1 MKNYLILL
9 LLVLLA
15 ACRHAGRTFE
25 VLDKAEE
32 FIQTYKPDSAYTL
45 LKEIPNPQQYP
56 EKERARWCLLMTQAI
71 DKTYRTHTSD
81 SLIRFAVNY
90 YEKVNDLSK
99 LPTAFYT
106 LGRVQRDLKD
116 NEHAVNSFLKA
127 LDLAKGSDDYKLQY
141 LAASQLGHVYA
152 YSRFIDEA
160 LKTYQQALYFAEQ
173 GNDSINLSY
182 VKSFLGR
189 VYGLQKDWNRSI
201 ELYQKAI
208 SIAQQISYIPA
219 LRLGLNELA
228 AIYKCCEKYQEA
240 ADCLEQLI
248 SLGDD
253 PLSGMEGAAV
263 YLNLGDLYRLSEN
276 YDSAIPYLEK
286 ALQTKN
292 LYTKRSA
299 YQCFSYAYAQQGNYK
314 KAVEYNNLYWKCNDS
329 IQKVENRKA
338 VIAVEAKYKHEKLL
352 TEKQQLELKQSKLIF
367 WGSSLLLVAII
378 IILLVYMDKKRI
390 TIRLFEQLHAIRSQI
405 AENKRTI
412 ASYQEQIDSLSLRQS
427 DYDDLQQEKA
437 SLEQEVSNLLEQ
449 NEKLNSQKSQILV
462 RLNQKDEE
470 IKQYEEII
478 KQRENTPDIFT
489 RIKQAH
495 TIEEKEWPE
504 LIART
509 DALHQQFFERLR
521 KAFPQ
526 LTETDLQLC
535 CLIRLGYDKKEQKS
549 LLKITD
555 DSLEKRKQRLKRR
568 LDPNKKWEKGELEQ
582 FIHHF

>member
-1 MKNYLILL
+1 MPFPWH
-9 LLVLLA
+9 V
-15 ACRHAGRTFE
+15 
-25 VLDKAEE
+25 
-32 FIQTYKPDSAYTL
+32 
-45 LKEIPNPQQYP
+45 
-56 EKERARWCLLMTQAI
+56 
-71 DKTYRTHTSD
+71 
-81 SLIRFAVNY
+81 
-90 YEKVNDLSK
+90 SK

-106 LGRVQRDLKD
+106 LGRVQRDLND

-152 YSRFIDEA
+152 YSRFVDEA

-173 GNDSINLSY
+173 DNDSISLSY
-182 VKSFLGR
+182 ANSFLGR
-189 VYGLQKDWNRSI
+189 VYGLQKDWNRAI
-201 ELYQKAI
+201 ECYQKAI

-228 AIYKCCEKYQEA
+228 AIYKYCEKYQEA

-248 SLGDD
+248 SLEDD

-263 YLNLGDLYRLSEN
+263 YLNLGDLYRLTDR
-276 YDSAIPYLEK
+276 YDLAFPYLEK
-286 ALQTKN
+286 ALQTRN

-299 YQCFSYAYAQQGNYK
+299 YQCFSYAYAEQGNYQ

-367 WGSSLLLVAII
+367 WGSSLLFMAII
-378 IILLVYMDKKRI
+378 IILLVYMDKKRT
-390 TIRLFEQLHAIRSQI
+390 TIRLFEQVHAIRSQI
-405 AENKRTI
+405 AENKQTI
-412 ASYQEQIDSLSLRQS
+412 ASYQEQMDNLSLRQS
-427 DYDDLQQEKA
+427 DYENLQQKKA

-449 NEKLNSQKSQILV
+449 NEKLNNQKSQILV

-478 KQRENTPDIFT
+478 KQRDNAPDIFI
-489 RIKQAH
+489 RIEQTHA
-495 TIEEKEWPE
+495 IEEKEWPE

-509 DALHQQFFERLR
+509 NALHQQFCERLR
-521 KAFPQ
+521 KAFPK
-526 LTETDLQLC
+526 LTDTDLQLC
-535 CLIRLGYDKKEQKS
+535 CLIRLGYDKTEQKS

-568 LDPNKKWEKGELEQ
+568 LDPTKKWGKGELEQ

>member
-1 MKNYLILL
+1 MKNYLILW

-15 ACRHAGRTFE
+15 ACQHAGRTFE

-106 LGRVQRDLKD
+106 LGRVQRDLND

-173 GNDSINLSY
+173 DNDSISLSY
-182 VKSFLGR
+182 ANSYLGR

-201 ELYQKAI
+201 EFYQKAI
-208 SIAQQISYIPA
+208 SIAQQTSYIPA

-253 PLSGMEGAAV
+253 PLSGMEGDAV

-412 ASYQEQIDSLSLRQS
+412 VSYQEQIDSLSLRQS

-535 CLIRLGYDKKEQKS
+535 CLMRLGYDKKEQKS

>member
-160 LKTYQQALYFAEQ
+160 LNAYQQALYFAEQ
-173 GNDSINLSY
+173 DNDSISSSY
-182 VKSFLGR
+182 ANSYLGR

-208 SIAQQISYIPA
+208 SIAQQTSYIPA

-263 YLNLGDLYRLSEN
+263 YLNLGDLYRLTDR

-299 YQCFSYAYAQQGNYK
+299 YQCFYYVYTGQRNYQ

-427 DYDDLQQEKA
+427 DYDDLQQEKT

-449 NEKLNSQKSQILV
+449 NEKLNNQKSQILI

-478 KQRENTPDIFT
+478 KQRENTPDIFA
-489 RIKQAH
+489 RIKLTH

-509 DALHQQFFERLR
+509 DALHQQFSERLR

-526 LTETDLQLC
+526 LTDSDLQLC
-535 CLIRLGYDKKEQKS
+535 CLIRLGYDKTEQKS

>member
-106 LGRVQRDLKD
+106 LGRVQRDLND

-182 VKSFLGR
+182 VNSFLGR

-208 SIAQQISYIPA
+208 SIAQQTSYIPA

-489 RIKQAH
+489 RIKQTH

-549 LLKITD
+549 LLKITN

>member
-1 MKNYLILL
+1 MHQ
-9 LLVLLA
+9 A
-15 ACRHAGRTFE
+15 
-25 VLDKAEE
+25 
-32 FIQTYKPDSAYTL
+32 DSAYTL
-45 LKEIPNPQQYP
+45 LKGIPNLQQYS
-56 EKERARWCLLMTQAI
+56 EKEQARWCLLMTLAI
-71 DKTYRTHTSD
+71 DKTNRTHTSD
-81 SLIRFAVNY
+81 SLICFAIRY
-90 YEKVNDLSK
+90 YEKKNDFSNLAS
-99 LPTAFYT
+99 AFYLQGCVEKE
-106 LGRVQRDLKD
+106 LGDYEKAA
-116 NEHAVNSFLKA
+116 HSFLSA
-127 LDLAKGSDDYKLQY
+127 LTFSQGSKHYKLQI
-141 LAASQLGHVYA
+141 LAASHLGNIFA
-152 YSRFIDEA
+152 YSNLTDKA
-160 LKTYQQALYFAEQ
+160 LTAYKLAFDFAEQ
-173 GNDSINLSY
+173 AKDSINLSFVSAY
-182 VKSFLGR
+182 LGR
-189 VYGLQKDWNRSI
+189 IYGTQRDWEQAIAN
-201 ELYQKAI
+201 YQQAI
-208 SIAQQISYIPA
+208 SIAEQISYMPT
-219 LRLGLNELA
+219 LKLGLKELA
-228 AIYKCCEKYQEA
+228 IIYSRIQKYQEA
-240 ADCLEQLI
+240 LACLQRL
-248 SLGDD
+248 
-253 PLSGMEGAAV
+253 LSFEKELSSKEKFAI
-263 YLNLGDLYRLSEN
+263 YLNIGDLYRLSEN

-299 YQCFSYAYAQQGNYK
+299 YQCFYYVYTGQRNYQ
-314 KAVEYNNLYWKCNDS
+314 KAVEYNNLFWECNDS

-378 IILLVYMDKKRI
+378 IILLVYMDKKRT

-412 ASYQEQIDSLSLRQS
+412 AAYQEQIDSLSLRQSDYDDLQQEKASLEQEVSNLQS

-489 RIKQAH
+489 RIKQTH

-535 CLIRLGYDKKEQKS
+535 CLMRLGYDKKEQKS

>member
-201 ELYQKAI
+201 EFYQKAI
-208 SIAQQISYIPA
+208 SIAQQTSYIPA

-427 DYDDLQQEKA
+427 DYDDLQQEKV

-535 CLIRLGYDKKEQKS
+535 CLMRLGYDKKEQKS
-549 LLKITD
+549 LLKITN

>member
-1 MKNYLILL
+1 MKNYLILW

-106 LGRVQRDLKD
+106 LGRVQRDLND

-173 GNDSINLSY
+173 DNDSISLSY
-182 VKSFLGR
+182 ANSYLGR

-201 ELYQKAI
+201 EFYQKAI
-208 SIAQQISYIPA
+208 SIAQQTSYIPV

-263 YLNLGDLYRLSEN
+263 YLNLGDLYRLTEN

-412 ASYQEQIDSLSLRQS
+412 ASYQAQIDSLSLRQS

-437 SLEQEVSNLLEQ
+437 SLEQDVSNLLEQ

-535 CLIRLGYDKKEQKS
+535 CLMRLGYDKKEQKS

>member
-201 ELYQKAI
+201 EFYQKAI
-208 SIAQQISYIPA
+208 SIAQQTSYIPA

-412 ASYQEQIDSLSLRQS
+412 VSYQEQIDSLSLRQS

-549 LLKITD
+549 LLKITN

>member
-90 YEKVNDLSK
+90 YEKVNNLSK

-173 GNDSINLSY
+173 DNDSISLSY
-182 VKSFLGR
+182 ANSYLGR

-201 ELYQKAI
+201 EFYQKAI
-208 SIAQQISYIPA
+208 SIAQQTSYIPV

-535 CLIRLGYDKKEQKS
+535 CLMRLGYDKKEQKS

>member
-15 ACRHAGRTFE
+15 ACQHAGRTFE

-90 YEKVNDLSK
+90 YEKANDLSK

-160 LKTYQQALYFAEQ
+160 LNAYQQALYFAEQ
-173 GNDSINLSY
+173 DNDSISLSY
-182 VKSFLGR
+182 ANSYLGR

-201 ELYQKAI
+201 EFYQKAI
-208 SIAQQISYIPA
+208 SIAQQTSYIRV

-276 YDSAIPYLEK
+276 FDSAIPYLEK

-299 YQCFSYAYAQQGNYK
+299 YQCFYYVYTGQRNYQ
-314 KAVEYNNLYWKCNDS
+314 KAVEYNNLFWECNDS

>member
-1 MKNYLILL
+1 MKNYLILW

-106 LGRVQRDLKD
+106 LGRVQRDLND

-173 GNDSINLSY
+173 DNDSISLSY
-182 VKSFLGR
+182 ANSYLGR

-201 ELYQKAI
+201 EFYQKAI
-208 SIAQQISYIPA
+208 SIAQQTSYIPV

-378 IILLVYMDKKRI
+378 IILLVYMDKKRT

-412 ASYQEQIDSLSLRQS
+412 VSYQEQIDSLSLRQS

-437 SLEQEVSNLLEQ
+437 SLEQEVSNLFEQ

-535 CLIRLGYDKKEQKS
+535 CLMRLGYDKKEQKS

>member
-15 ACRHAGRTFE
+15 ACRHADRTFE

-160 LKTYQQALYFAEQ
+160 LKTYQQALCFAEQ
-173 GNDSINLSY
+173 GNDSISLSY
-182 VKSFLGR
+182 VNSFLGR

-208 SIAQQISYIPA
+208 SIAQQTSYIPA

-263 YLNLGDLYRLSEN
+263 YLNLGDLYRLTEN

-292 LYTKRSA
+292 LYTKRAA
-299 YQCFSYAYAQQGNYK
+299 YQCFSYVYAQQGNYQ
-314 KAVEYNNLYWKCNDS
+314 KAVEYNNLFWKCNDS

-338 VIAVEAKYKHEKLL
+338 VIAAEAKYKHEKLL

>member
-106 LGRVQRDLKD
+106 LGRVQRDLND

-182 VKSFLGR
+182 VNSFLGR

-201 ELYQKAI
+201 EFYQKAI
-208 SIAQQISYIPA
+208 SIAQQTSYIPA

-314 KAVEYNNLYWKCNDS
+314 KAVEYNNL
-329 IQKVENRKA
+329 
-338 VIAVEAKYKHEKLL
+338 
-352 TEKQQLELKQSKLIF
+352 
-367 WGSSLLLVAII
+367 
-378 IILLVYMDKKRI
+378 
-390 TIRLFEQLHAIRSQI
+390 
-405 AENKRTI
+405 
-412 ASYQEQIDSLSLRQS
+412 
-427 DYDDLQQEKA
+427 
-437 SLEQEVSNLLEQ
+437 
-449 NEKLNSQKSQILV
+449 
-462 RLNQKDEE
+462 
-470 IKQYEEII
+470 
-478 KQRENTPDIFT
+478 
-489 RIKQAH
+489 
-495 TIEEKEWPE
+495 
-504 LIART
+504 
-509 DALHQQFFERLR
+509 
-521 KAFPQ
+521 
-526 LTETDLQLC
+526 
-535 CLIRLGYDKKEQKS
+535 
-549 LLKITD
+549 
-555 DSLEKRKQRLKRR
+555 
-568 LDPNKKWEKGELEQ
+568 
-582 FIHHF
+582 

>member
-15 ACRHAGRTFE
+15 ACQHAGRTFE

-182 VKSFLGR
+182 VNSFLGR

-201 ELYQKAI
+201 EFYQKAI
-208 SIAQQISYIPA
+208 SIAQQTSYIPA

-253 PLSGMEGAAV
+253 PLSGMESAAV

-535 CLIRLGYDKKEQKS
+535 CLMRLGYDKKEQKS

>member
-1 MKNYLILL
+1 MKNYLVLL

-15 ACRHAGRTFE
+15 ACQHAGRTFE

-71 DKTYRTHTSD
+71 DKTYRMHTSD

-160 LKTYQQALYFAEQ
+160 LNAYQQALYFAEQ
-173 GNDSINLSY
+173 GNDSISLSY
-182 VKSFLGR
+182 ANSYLGR

-201 ELYQKAI
+201 EFYQKAI
-208 SIAQQISYIPA
+208 SIAQQTSYIPA

-263 YLNLGDLYRLSEN
+263 YLNLGDLYRLTEN

-535 CLIRLGYDKKEQKS
+535 CLMRLGYDKKEQKS

>member
-160 LKTYQQALYFAEQ
+160 LNAYQQALYFAEQ
-173 GNDSINLSY
+173 DNDSISSSY
-182 VKSFLGR
+182 VNSFLGR

-208 SIAQQISYIPA
+208 SIAQQTSYIPA

-263 YLNLGDLYRLSEN
+263 YLNLGDLYRLTEN

-299 YQCFSYAYAQQGNYK
+299 YQCFYYVYTGQRNYQ
-314 KAVEYNNLYWKCNDS
+314 KAVEYNNLFWKCNDS

-338 VIAVEAKYKHEKLL
+338 VIAAEAKYKHEKLL

-478 KQRENTPDIFT
+478 K
-489 RIKQAH
+489 
-495 TIEEKEWPE
+495 PE

-535 CLIRLGYDKKEQKS
+535 CLMRLGYDKKEQKS

>member
-106 LGRVQRDLKD
+106 LGRVQRDLND

-173 GNDSINLSY
+173 DNDSISLSY
-182 VKSFLGR
+182 ANSYLGR

-201 ELYQKAI
+201 EFYQKAI
-208 SIAQQISYIPA
+208 SIAQQTSYIPV

-253 PLSGMEGAAV
+253 PLSGMEGAV
-263 YLNLGDLYRLSEN
+263 YLNLGDLYRLTDR
-276 YDSAIPYLEK
+276 YDLAFPYLEK

-412 ASYQEQIDSLSLRQS
+412 ASYQAQIDSLSLRQS

-437 SLEQEVSNLLEQ
+437 SLEQDVSNLLEQ

-535 CLIRLGYDKKEQKS
+535 CLMRLGYDKKEQKS

>member
-90 YEKVNDLSK
+90 YEKANDLSK

-160 LKTYQQALYFAEQ
+160 LKTYQQALCFAEQ
-173 GNDSINLSY
+173 GNDSISLSY
-182 VKSFLGR
+182 VNSFLGR

-208 SIAQQISYIPA
+208 SIAQQTSYIPA

-263 YLNLGDLYRLSEN
+263 YLNLGDLYRLTEN

-299 YQCFSYAYAQQGNYK
+299 YQCFYYVYTGQRNYQ
-314 KAVEYNNLYWKCNDS
+314 KAVEYNNLFWECNDS

-535 CLIRLGYDKKEQKS
+535 CLMRLGYDKKEQKS

>member
-1 MKNYLILL
+1 MKNYLILW

-71 DKTYRTHTSD
+71 DRTYRTHTSD

-173 GNDSINLSY
+173 DNDSISLSY
-182 VKSFLGR
+182 ANSYLGR

-201 ELYQKAI
+201 EFYKKAI
-208 SIAQQISYIPA
+208 SIAQQTSYIPV

-535 CLIRLGYDKKEQKS
+535 CLMRLGYDKKEQKS

>member
-201 ELYQKAI
+201 EFYQKAI
-208 SIAQQISYIPA
+208 SIAQQTSYIPA

-427 DYDDLQQEKA
+427 DYDDLQQEKV

-549 LLKITD
+549 LLKITN

>member
-106 LGRVQRDLKD
+106 LGRVQRDLND

-152 YSRFIDEA
+152 YTHFVDEA
-160 LKTYQQALYFAEQ
+160 LNAYQQALYFAEQ
-173 GNDSINLSY
+173 DNDSISLSY
-182 VKSFLGR
+182 ANSYLGR

-201 ELYQKAI
+201 EFYQKAI
-208 SIAQQISYIPA
+208 SMAKQISYIPILKA
-219 LRLGLNELA
+219 KLNELA
-228 AIYKCCEKYQEA
+228 AIYKYCEKYQEA

-248 SLGDD
+248 SLENEAS
-253 PLSGMEGAAV
+253 SGMEGAV
-263 YLNLGDLYRLSEN
+263 YLNLGDLYRLTDRN
-276 YDSAIPYLEK
+276 DLAIPYLEK
-286 ALQTKN
+286 ALQTTN
-292 LYTKRSA
+292 LYTKRA
-299 YQCFSYAYAQQGNYK
+299 TYQCFYYVYTGQRNYQ
-314 KAVEYNNLYWKCNDS
+314 KAVEYNNLFWECNDS

-405 AENKRTI
+405 TENKRTI

-526 LTETDLQLC
+526 LTDSDLQLC
-535 CLIRLGYDKKEQKS
+535 CLMRLGYDKKVQIS

>member
-106 LGRVQRDLKD
+106 LGRVQRDLND

-152 YSRFIDEA
+152 YTHFVDEA
-160 LKTYQQALYFAEQ
+160 LNAYQQALCFAEQ
-173 GNDSINLSY
+173 GNDSISLSY
-182 VKSFLGR
+182 VNSFLGR

-208 SIAQQISYIPA
+208 SIAQQTSYIPA

-489 RIKQAH
+489 RIKQTH

-535 CLIRLGYDKKEQKS
+535 CLMRLGYDKKEQKS

>member
-173 GNDSINLSY
+173 DNDSISLSY
-182 VKSFLGR
+182 ANSYLGR

-201 ELYQKAI
+201 EFYKKAI
-208 SIAQQISYIPA
+208 SIAQQTSYIPV

-489 RIKQAH
+489 RIKQTH

-535 CLIRLGYDKKEQKS
+535 CLMRLGYDKKEQKS

>member
-160 LKTYQQALYFAEQ
+160 LKTYQQALCFAEQ
-173 GNDSINLSY
+173 GNDSISLSY
-182 VKSFLGR
+182 VNSFLGR

-208 SIAQQISYIPA
+208 SIAQQTSYIPA

-263 YLNLGDLYRLSEN
+263 YLNLGDLYRLTEN

-292 LYTKRSA
+292 LYTKRAA
-299 YQCFSYAYAQQGNYK
+299 YQCFSYVYAQQGNYQ
-314 KAVEYNNLYWKCNDS
+314 KAVEYNNLFWKCNDS

-338 VIAVEAKYKHEKLL
+338 VIAAEAKYKHEKLL

-535 CLIRLGYDKKEQKS
+535 CLMRLGYDKKEQKS

>member
-160 LKTYQQALYFAEQ
+160 LNAYQQALYFAEQ

-182 VKSFLGR
+182 VNSFLGR

-535 CLIRLGYDKKEQKS
+535 CLMRLGYDKKEQKS

>member
-182 VKSFLGR
+182 VNSFLGR

-489 RIKQAH
+489 RIKQTH

-568 LDPNKKWEKGELEQ
+568 LDPTKKWEKGELEQ

>member
-15 ACRHAGRTFE
+15 ACRHAGRTFK

-182 VKSFLGR
+182 VNSFLGR

-208 SIAQQISYIPA
+208 SIAQQTSYIPA

-263 YLNLGDLYRLSEN
+263 YLNLGDLYRLTEN
-276 YDSAIPYLEK
+276 YDSAIPYLGK

-535 CLIRLGYDKKEQKS
+535 CLMRLGYDKKEQKS

>member
-160 LKTYQQALYFAEQ
+160 LNAYQQALYFAEQ
-173 GNDSINLSY
+173 GNDSISLSY
-182 VKSFLGR
+182 ANSYLGR

-201 ELYQKAI
+201 EFYQKAI
-208 SIAQQISYIPA
+208 SIAQQTSYIRV

-299 YQCFSYAYAQQGNYK
+299 YQCFYYVYTGQRNYQ
-314 KAVEYNNLYWKCNDS
+314 KAVEYNNLFWECNDS

-352 TEKQQLELKQSKLIF
+352 TEKQQLELKHSKLIF
-367 WGSSLLLVAII
+367 LGSSLLLVAII